1 MRYSL
6 LDEFI
11 HARSF
16 VEFAHENQATIGGY
30 ACAVEIHRQ
39 RAIERG
45 LKRAAFVLTDW
56 PSSTAPP
63 NRQVRSSIA
72 SERQSFRG
80 TDRTWL
86 AVKPSS
92 TSVYTYTNAARQA
105 YSKCCRTE
113 RQKSPSRP
121 LLEDAACDLEVMTGG
136 DIPAFVLA
144 LLLARLLA
152 VIAHLH
158 RAFIDINVSEPKA
171 IRVFLI
177 RVCAEIFTPLG
188 PANRSDGVG
197 GAHFKCRQTAAHSAE
212 DYRVQ
217 MAAEQSDPA
226 GHTDSVHHDALVY
239 RQHGRRA
246 QL

>member
-1 MRYSL
+1 
-6 LDEFI
+6 
-11 HARSF
+11 
-16 VEFAHENQATIGGY
+16 
-30 ACAVEIHRQ
+30 
-39 RAIERG
+39 
-45 LKRAAFVLTDW
+45 AAFVLTDW

-113 RQKSPSRP
+113 RPKNSPSRA

-144 LLLARLLA
+144 LLLARLLARLLA

-188 PANRSDGVG
+188 PANRSDGV
-197 GAHFKCRQTAAHSAE
+197 
-212 DYRVQ
+212 
-217 MAAEQSDPA
+217 
-226 GHTDSVHHDALVY
+226 
-239 RQHGRRA
+239 
-246 QL
+246 